1 MESKAS
7 AKAFTL
13 VTGRQSST
21 MKGSVSSCMC
31 RGMEIWDGAAGC
43 ATSAVGRRVMSEP
56 FNAIRPYLALLPVL
70 LIRMNT
76 QDTPTNTQDTPTN
89 TQDTPTNSHAHAHV
103 KFTHTYT
110 DEPHISN
117 KHAYTYP
124 DTYAHWPGQT
134 CTRLSLRVANQPS
147 LQDALQNAHR
157 LLRVSIALLPSITLR
172 VAIPLSRN
180 YPK

>member
-1 MESKAS
+1 
-7 AKAFTL
+7 
-13 VTGRQSST
+13 
-21 MKGSVSSCMC
+21 
-31 RGMEIWDGAAGC
+31 MEIWDGAAGC

-89 TQDTPTNSHAHAHV
+89 SHAHAHV

-117 KHAYTYP
+117 KRAYTYP
-124 DTYAHWPGQT
+124 DTYAH
-134 CTRLSLRVANQPS
+134 
-147 LQDALQNAHR
+147 
-157 LLRVSIALLPSITLR
+157 
-172 VAIPLSRN
+172 
-180 YPK
+180 